1 VPDRKKHFLFIFLD
15 GVGLGK
21 DEPLNNPFSRA
32 RLPVFQDLLNG
43 EKFTESSAPLKNGR
57 AALLAL
63 DANLGVSGL
72 PQSATGQAALLT
84 GSNIPASLGYHYGPK
99 PNPPIADLLKKNTIF
114 HEISASGLK
123 TAYLNAFPPGYFKGI
138 ETRRRL
144 YSAVPLAATS
154 SGLKLRTIE
163 DLRAGKALSADF
175 TGQGW
180 HNHLGFSDT
189 PLMTAAEAGE
199 QMSKLASD
207 SNFSFFEYWLSDF
220 AGHRQD
226 MQQACQLLTDFDQV
240 LGGLLS
246 EWHAEDALV
255 LITSDHGNLEDLST
269 RRHTNNPVPALVI
282 GKPEL
287 RAAFTIS
294 LTRITDIAPA
304 IYRFFNL

>member
-1 VPDRKKHFLFIFLD
+1 
-15 GVGLGK
+15 
-21 DEPLNNPFSRA
+21 
-32 RLPVFQDLLNG
+32 
-43 EKFTESSAPLKNGR
+43 
-57 AALLAL
+57 
-63 DANLGVSGL
+63 
-72 PQSATGQAALLT
+72 LT

-114 HEISASGLK
+114 HEISASGLQ